1 MMRSKSQSQLEYK
14 YLPIVTDKQ
23 RQGERGRG
31 GGGANFE
38 EVSPFFQM
46 TLTAKVLAEHKVS
59 PRGRNECFFEP
70 KFTGATCKYAG
81 FSMHACQGGGDC
93 GGVVGGGKLLT
104 VVVELGAGI

>member
-1 MMRSKSQSQLEYK
+1 MMRSKSHSQLEYK

-23 RQGERGRG
+23 WEGD

-59 PRGRNECFFEP
+59 PRGREREGETSVF
-70 KFTGATCKYAG
+70 
-81 FSMHACQGGGDC
+81 
-93 GGVVGGGKLLT
+93 
-104 VVVELGAGI
+104 